1 MWIKKNWLCKI
12 LIKGRICFVDY
23 LTGYEVVNLML
34 GVDILNSRTSDSDGK
49 QNIVISNKYFQ
60 IELNEL

>member
-1 MWIKKNWLCKI
+1 MDKRNWLCKI
-12 LIKGRICFVDY
+12 RIKGRICFLDY
-23 LTGYEVVNLML
+23 LTSSEVVNLMM